1 MRRPEPD
8 GGGLVERKKGTQT
21 GNWEKEL
28 HWILQPKSSP
38 EDFSFLRFTY
48 IYFVRGG
55 SSSLHPGFSLV
66 AVSGGYSLVP
76 MQGLLIAAAS
86 LVSELGFSSCSA

>member
-38 EDFSFLRFTY
+38 EDFSFFKLF
-48 IYFVRGG
+48 YFINFLSCWVFVA
-55 SSSLHPGFSLV
+55 LHGLSLV
-66 AVSGGYSLVP
+66 VASGDDSQVT
-76 MQGLLIAAAS
+76 
-86 LVSELGFSSCSA
+86 V